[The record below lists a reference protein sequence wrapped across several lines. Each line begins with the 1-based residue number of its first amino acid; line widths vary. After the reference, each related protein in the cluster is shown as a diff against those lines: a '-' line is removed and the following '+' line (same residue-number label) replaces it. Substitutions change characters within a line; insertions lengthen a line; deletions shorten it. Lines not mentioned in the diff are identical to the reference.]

1 LNGGSD
7 SSINTDQQINNEL
20 DEQQQPSIELQNI
33 LEKQSKELTEMKH
46 KFNETLLKIK
56 EYEDKLKLSEEKSF
70 NLSKE
75 FLLSQELNKKY
86 QRDLKENLAQKDDQE
101 QRIST
106 LEQRYVNSQRE
117 CTALHDLNNRLE
129 TELAIKD
136 NSHKHVRYICNTVFF
151 WKEFRIP
158 PTSNMK
164 FFLYHSIRFSSTK
177 KRKNTKKKTFER
189 ERDRQMILNF
199 SESVQREVSNG
210 IKKFHI

>member
-1 LNGGSD
+1 MIYKCIFKSDNQTLNGVGCGGD
-7 SSINTDQQINNEL
+7 SSMNTEQKINEL
-20 DEQQQPSIELQNI
+20 DEKQPTIELQNI
-33 LEKQSKELTEMKH
+33 LEKHSKELTEMKH
-46 KFNETLLKIK
+46 KFNDTLLKIK

-136 NSHKHVRYICNTVFF
+136 NSLKHVRYICNTVVVVVV
-151 WKEFRIP
+151 
-158 PTSNMK
+158 
-164 FFLYHSIRFSSTK
+164 LC
-177 KRKNTKKKTFER
+177 
-189 ERDRQMILNF
+189 LCC
-199 SESVQREVSNG
+199 
-210 IKKFHI
+210 